1 MGVIEKRPQHC
12 GGCNCRGRS
21 YWRGR
26 PAMDSTQLP
35 NVSAVCPAPDSL
47 VEIALHPAYPPPTDD
62 TNGLWRRPLASDG
75 QPTSPRRSTGVNVL
89 RRASRRWGRRR
100 RWRGQS
106 EMGSSLR
113 PPPTLFFQR
122 RPAVSTWGTLGPVT
136 GPTKSSR
143 SLLGSCEGCASLIN
157 QRQPSYK
164 FCRVGPS
171 FRDAD

>member
-47 VEIALHPAYPPPTDD
+47 VEIALHPAYPRQPTTPTGFGGDRWPATGSQPLHD
-62 TNGLWRRPLASDG
+62 ALQASMCFAVRAGAGAGEGGGAGRARWARPCARRRPSFFNAD
-75 QPTSPRRSTGVNVL
+75 RRC
-89 RRASRRWGRRR
+89 RRG
-100 RWRGQS
+100 G
-106 EMGSSLR
+106 L
-113 PPPTLFFQR
+113 
-122 RPAVSTWGTLGPVT
+122 LGPVT